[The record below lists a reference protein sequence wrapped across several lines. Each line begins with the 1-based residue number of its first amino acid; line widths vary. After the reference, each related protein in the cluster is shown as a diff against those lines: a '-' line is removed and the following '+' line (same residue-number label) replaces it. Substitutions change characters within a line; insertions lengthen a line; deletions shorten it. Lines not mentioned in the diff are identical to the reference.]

1 MILSVSEPTWDKS
14 IRKWRMFYKVNDVD
28 IGIYEQE
35 IQAEALISIDRI
47 RNNLLQVMK
56 KQEVRN

>member
-14 IRKWRMFYKVNDVD
+14 IRKWRIFYKVDDVD

-47 RNNLLQVMK
+47 QKDLLQIMK
-56 KQEVRN
+56 KQRGSR

>member
-14 IRKWRMFYKVNDVD
+14 IRKWRIFYKVDDVD

-47 RNNLLQVMK
+47 QKELLQIMK
-56 KQEVRN
+56 KQRGSR